1 MSRLFVHS
9 VQYATKS
16 GILDAVPKQKRYS
29 ILAIKSTLVTTARS
43 IASNFSVQL
52 GGKIL
57 SILIGLLS
65 VAILTRALGTEA
77 FGEYTTAVTYLQMF
91 GVVVD
96 FGLTLTLIVMISK
109 PGIDEE
115 RIVGNFFGLRLVS
128 GFVMFSLAP
137 LSVLLLPWSST
148 IQTAVLVGA
157 LAYFLMGGASMLLG
171 VFQRHQAMW
180 RAALAELINRAVL
193 LGLVALFA
201 YTSPGVV
208 EMVFAMVI
216 ANAVWLILMVQFASP
231 FVKIRPLFEWSQWMF
246 ILAHSWPIAISIIFN
261 LLYLKGD
268 ILFLAYFRD
277 QAEVGLYGAA
287 YRILDVM
294 TVLPTMLMGL
304 VLPSLVAMWSAGQKE
319 EFRTRVARIFDVFAL
334 VVIPVVVG
342 AQLTS
347 TELMALIAGNDFAAA
362 GPILTWLI
370 LALIGVFLGTLYGH
384 LVVAINK
391 QCIMTWGYVLVAIIS
406 IVGYLMYI
414 PPYGMWG
421 AVGVTLFSEGLI
433 ALITFFVVYKTSGSL
448 PNLSTLLKAVVAS
461 GVMYLALVKLDVPVL
476 IDLLVGAIVYAA
488 ALFALRAVTI
498 RDLRELLPKRG

>member
-1 MSRLFVHS
+1 M
-9 VQYATKS
+9 
-16 GILDAVPKQKRYS
+16 
-29 ILAIKSTLVTTARS
+29 TTARS

-52 GGKIL
+52 LGKIL

-77 FGEYTTAVTYLQMF
+77 FGEYTTTVTYLQMF

-128 GFVMFSLAP
+128 GFAMFSLAP
-137 LSVLLLPWSST
+137 LTVLALPWST
-148 IQTAVLVGA
+148 NVQTAVLVGA
-157 LAYFLMGGASMLLG
+157 LAYFLMGGASMLIG
-171 VFQRHQAMW
+171 VFQRHEAMW
-180 RAALAELINRAVL
+180 RAALTELVNRTVL
-193 LGLVALFA
+193 LALVALFA

-216 ANAVWLILMVQFASP
+216 ANAVWLILMVQLASP
-231 FVKIRPLFEWSQWMF
+231 FVKIRPLFEWSQWMS

-277 QAEVGLYGAA
+277 QTEVGLYGAA

-294 TVLPTMLMGL
+294 TVLPTMLMGI
-304 VLPSLVAMWSAGQKE
+304 VLPSLVTMWNEGRAE
-319 EFRTRVARIFDVFAL
+319 EFRKRVTRIFDLFAL
-334 VVIPVVVG
+334 TVVPVVVG

-347 TELMALIAGNDFAAA
+347 TELMALIAGPEFAAS

-384 LVVAINK
+384 LVVALNK
-391 QCIMTWGYVLVAIIS
+391 QKIMTWGYVFVAIIA
-406 IVGYLMYI
+406 IIGYLLYI

-421 AVGVTLFSEGLI
+421 AVGVTLLSEALI
-433 ALITFFVVYKTSGSL
+433 ALLTFFVVFKTSGATPKL
-448 PNLSTLLKAVVAS
+448 TVLFKAIIASTI
-461 GVMYLALVKLDVPVL
+461 MYLALVGIDVPVL
-476 IDLLVGAIVYAA
+476 IDLLVGAVVYTA
-488 ALFALRAVTI
+488 ALFALRAVTT
-498 RDLRELLPKRG
+498 RELKTILRPNAG

>member
-1 MSRLFVHS
+1 M
-9 VQYATKS
+9 
-16 GILDAVPKQKRYS
+16 
-29 ILAIKSTLVTTARS
+29 TTARS

-52 GGKIL
+52 FGKIL
-57 SILIGLLS
+57 SVLIGLLS
-65 VAILTRALGTEA
+65 VAILTRALGTSA
-77 FGEYTTAVTYLQMF
+77 FGEYTTATTYLQMF

-109 PGIDEE
+109 PGIDEA

-128 GFVMFSLAP
+128 GFIMFSLAP
-137 LSVLLLPWSST
+137 LLVLALPWSET
-148 IQTAVLVGA
+148 IRSAVLMGA

-171 VFQRHQAMW
+171 VFQRHEAMW
-180 RAALAELINRAVL
+180 RAAVAELVNRAVL

-201 YTSPGVV
+201 YTSPGVI

-216 ANAVWLILMVQFASP
+216 ANAVWLILMVQLASP

-277 QAEVGLYGAA
+277 QTEVGLYGAA

-304 VLPSLVAMWSAGQKE
+304 VLPSLVAMWSTGQKE
-319 EFRTRVARIFDVFAL
+319 EFRARVVRIFDVFAL
-334 VVIPVVVG
+334 TVVPVVVG
-342 AQLTS
+342 AQLVS
-347 TELMALIAGNDFAAA
+347 SELMALIAGPDFAAS

-384 LVVAINK
+384 LVVALNK
-391 QCIMTWGYVLVAIIS
+391 QKKMTWGYVFVAVIA
-406 IVGYLMYI
+406 IVGYLLYI

-421 AVGVTLFSEGLI
+421 AVGVTLLSEALI
-433 ALITFFVVYKTSGSL
+433 AFLTFFVVFKTSGATPKL
-448 PNLSTLLKAVVAS
+448 TVLFKAIIASTI
-461 GVMYLALVKLDVPVL
+461 MYLALVGLDVPVL
-476 IDLLVGAIVYAA
+476 IDLLVGGGVYGAV
-488 ALFALRAVTI
+488 LFALRAVTI
-498 RDLRELLPKRG
+498 KDLQTLLPGRG

>member
-1 MSRLFVHS
+1 M
-9 VQYATKS
+9 
-16 GILDAVPKQKRYS
+16 
-29 ILAIKSTLVTTARS
+29 TTARS

-52 GGKIL
+52 LGKIL

-65 VAILTRALGTEA
+65 VAILTRALGTSA
-77 FGEYTTAVTYLQMF
+77 FGEYTTATTYLQMF

-109 PGIDEE
+109 PEIDEQ

-137 LSVLLLPWSST
+137 LTVLALPWSAT

-157 LAYFLMGGASMLLG
+157 LAYFLMGGASMLVG
-171 VFQRHQAMW
+171 VFQRHEAMW
-180 RAALAELINRAVL
+180 RVALAEFVNRAVL

-201 YTSPGVV
+201 YTSPGVI
-208 EMVFAMVI
+208 EMVVAMVI
-216 ANAVWLILMVQFASP
+216 ANAVWLILMMQLASP

-246 ILAHSWPIAISIIFN
+246 ILAHSWPIAVSIIFN

-277 QAEVGLYGAA
+277 QTEVGLYGAA

-304 VLPSLVAMWSAGQKE
+304 VLPSLVAMWNTGQKE
-319 EFRTRVARIFDVFAL
+319 EFRARVIRIFDLFAL
-334 VVIPVVVG
+334 AVVPIVVG

-347 TELMALIAGNDFAAA
+347 TELMALIAGPEFAAS
-362 GPILTWLI
+362 GSILTWLI
-370 LALIGVFLGTLYGH
+370 FALIGVFLGTLYGH
-384 LVVAINK
+384 LVVALNK
-391 QCIMTWGYVLVAIIS
+391 QKVMTWGYVFVAIIA
-406 IVGYLMYI
+406 IAGYLLYI

-421 AVGVTLFSEGLI
+421 AVGVTLLSEGLI
-433 ALITFFVVYKTSGSL
+433 ALFTFMVVFKTSRAI
-448 PNLSTLLKAVVAS
+448 PNLSTLFKAIAAS
-461 GVMYLALVKLDVPVL
+461 GVMYLVLVKLDSHVL

-488 ALFALRAVTI
+488 SLFTLKAVTI
-498 RDLRELLPKRG
+498 KELKALLPSR

>member
-1 MSRLFVHS
+1 M
-9 VQYATKS
+9 
-16 GILDAVPKQKRYS
+16 
-29 ILAIKSTLVTTARS
+29 TTARS

-52 GGKIL
+52 FGKIL
-57 SILIGLLS
+57 SVVIGLLS
-65 VAILTRALGTEA
+65 VAILTRALGASA
-77 FGEYTTAVTYLQMF
+77 FGEYTTTLTYLQMF

-137 LSVLLLPWSST
+137 LLVLALPWSET
-148 IQTAVLVGA
+148 IRTAVLVGA
-157 LAYFLMGGASMLLG
+157 LAYFLMGSASMLLG
-171 VFQRHQAMW
+171 GFHRHEAMW
-180 RAALAELINRAVL
+180 RAALAELVNRTVL

-201 YTSPGVV
+201 YSSPGVV

-216 ANAVWLILMVQFASP
+216 ANAVWLILMVQLASP

-246 ILAHSWPIAISIIFN
+246 ILAHSWPIAISMIFN

-304 VLPSLVAMWSAGQKE
+304 VLPSLVAMWSTGQKE
-319 EFRTRVARIFDVFAL
+319 EFRARVVRIFDVFAL
-334 VVIPVVVG
+334 AVVPVVVG
-342 AQLTS
+342 AQLVS
-347 TELMALIAGNDFAAA
+347 SELMTFIAGSDFAAS

-384 LVVAINK
+384 LVVALNK
-391 QCIMTWGYVLVAIIS
+391 QKIMTWGYVFVAVIA
-406 IVGYLMYI
+406 IVGYLLYI

-421 AVGVTLFSEGLI
+421 AVGVTLLSEALI
-433 ALITFFVVYKTSGSL
+433 ALLTFFVVFKTSGATPKL
-448 PNLSTLLKAVVAS
+448 TVLFKAIIASTI
-461 GVMYLALVKLDVPVL
+461 MYLVLVGLDVPVL
-476 IDLLVGAIVYAA
+476 IDLLVGGIVYIC
-488 ALFALRAVTI
+488 ALFVLRAVTMKELKAI
-498 RDLRELLPKRG
+498 LRPNAG